1 MATRTNLLPDPGA
14 SSASTWGVNWGGGAG
29 TFALGAVSGSP
40 TGNGWIGTFTTAPG
54 SGWNTQT
61 MGVDGTIAGGSTYT
75 GSIYGSHSWSGG
87 QAKVTFEF
95 LAAGGASLGYFSGSA
110 VAIPANSLTR
120 VSAMVVAPS
129 TAVRARI
136 FWDAS
141 STLPGIGSI
150 FKLAAPL
157 IERSSALGSYFDGGT
172 ASAAWNGTANASTST
187 LYIPVLTLTASLDA
201 NPSPRVLV
209 VLTDTAP
216 QVQTVNVQRTAEGRT
231 MKVRGGIALFSVG
244 GSSVMDFEAPF
255 GVPAVYQAEQFDV
268 NGLSLGFTDPGS
280 ITLAITDTWIHQ
292 PLSPTLAIKARIFL
306 DSANDIVRP
315 SPGTVIW
322 TEGATVGRIIG
333 GQRVGLRGTNVR
345 LRMANTADTDRFAL
359 MFGSYTS
366 DFPAVL
372 CIRTPPT
379 IRLPRV
385 LFAGCLDP
393 HEISFGNYAMITY
406 QMSIDEVLPPAPGLV
421 IPLLRRKDIDAAFT
435 TRAARA
441 AAYSTRLLRDT
452 DYTRAGLGG

>member
-1 MATRTNLLPDPGA
+1 MPYPGPTIYP
-14 SSASTWGVNWGGGAG
+14 SPST
-29 TFALGAVSGSP
+29 F
-40 TGNGWIGTFTTAPG
+40 PG
-54 SGWNTQT
+54 SFGP
-61 MGVDGTIAGGSTYT
+61 
-75 GSIYGSHSWSGG
+75 
-87 QAKVTFEF
+87 
-95 LAAGGASLGYFSGSA
+95 SL
-110 VAIPANSLTR
+110 IP
-120 VSAMVVAPS
+120 
-129 TAVRARI
+129 
-136 FWDAS
+136 F
-141 STLPGIGSI
+141 
-150 FKLAAPL
+150 
-157 IERSSALGSYFDGGT
+157 
-172 ASAAWNGTANASTST
+172 
-187 LYIPVLTLTASLDA
+187 LDA
-201 NPSPRVLV
+201 NPTPRVQALFP
-209 VLTDTAP
+209 AFASG
-216 QVQTVNVQRTAEGRT
+216 TVTVTIRRTAEGRT
-231 MKVRGGIALFSVG
+231 FPVRGGVNLYAVG
-244 GSSVMDFEAPF
+244 GASVMDFEVPF
-255 GVPAVYQAEQFDV
+255 GVPATYQAEQFDV

-280 ITLAITDTWIHQ
+280 ITLSITDTWIHQ

-306 DSANDIVRP
+306 DSANDLVRP

-345 LRMANTADTDRFAL
+345 LRMANAADADEFTS

-385 LFAGCLDP
+385 LFAGCLEP